1 MSINAFKNNQVVSLD
16 DLTSSGNASKQQ
28 TNAIDKDLTKA
39 IALEKITAVEVKK
52 SEELSKKLEVNQE
65 QLNKDK
71 LAQEAESLDQ
81 SVNVSDAMKT
91 ISEFI
96 NMPVRTVNFTQ
107 DDGSEKTVIKI
118 FDSESNE
125 LIKQFPSEEILS
137 IAQRIIDLQ
146 QDISQKTGIFLMK
159 ISNYPS
165 FYVEANFLR

>member
-1 MSINAFKNNQVVSLD
+1 MSINAFKNNQVVSLGD
-16 DLTSSGNASKQQ
+16 VALSSDASKQR
-28 TNAIDKDLTKA
+28 AEVIDNDLTKV
-39 IALEKITAVEVKK
+39 IALKNITAVEVKN
-52 SEELSKKLEVNQE
+52 SEELSKAIELNQE
-65 QLNKDK
+65 QIHKENK
-71 LAQEAESLDQ
+71 AEEAESSEQ

-146 QDISQKTGIFLMK
+146 QDISQKTGILLDEN
-159 ISNYPS
+159 I
-165 FYVEANFLR
+165 

>member
-146 QDISQKTGIFLMK
+146 QDISQKTGILLDEN
-159 ISNYPS
+159 I
-165 FYVEANFLR
+165 

>member
-1 MSINAFKNNQVVSLD
+1 MSINAFINNQLISID
-16 DLTSSGNASKQQ
+16 DLTLSSNASKQQ
-28 TNAIDKDLTKA
+28 IDAVDKKLTNGV
-39 IALEKITAVEVKK
+39 ALEKITAVEVKK
-52 SEELSKKLEVNQE
+52 SEELSKKTQINQE
-65 QLNKDK
+65 ELTEDK
-71 LAQEAESLDQ
+71 KAEEKKALDQ

-146 QDISQKTGIFLMK
+146 QDISQKTGILLDEN
-159 ISNYPS
+159 I
-165 FYVEANFLR
+165 

>member
-1 MSINAFKNNQVVSLD
+1 MFGGCTMSINAFKNNQVVSLD

-52 SEELSKKLEVNQE
+52 SEELSKKLEISQE

-107 DDGSEKTVIKI
+107 DDGSERTVIKI
-118 FDSESNE
+118 FDSESKE

-146 QDISQKTGIFLMK
+146 QDISQKTGILLDEN
-159 ISNYPS
+159 I
-165 FYVEANFLR
+165 

>member
-1 MSINAFKNNQVVSLD
+1 MSINAFKNNQVVLME
-16 DLTSSGNASKQQ
+16 DLALSSNASKQQ
-28 TNAIDKDLTKA
+28 VGGIAKDSTKA
-39 IALEKITAVEVKK
+39 ITLENITTVEVKK
-52 SEELSKKLEVNQE
+52 SEELSKKIDSSEE

-71 LAQEAESLDQ
+71 KAEQAEYLEQ

-146 QDISQKTGIFLMK
+146 QDISQKTGILLDEN
-159 ISNYPS
+159 I
-165 FYVEANFLR
+165 

>member
-16 DLTSSGNASKQQ
+16 DLGLSSKASKQKIDG
-28 TNAIDKDLTKA
+28 IDKDSNKTIA
-39 IALEKITAVEVKK
+39 INNITAVEVKK
-52 SEELSKKLEVNQE
+52 SEEFSKKIDITEE

-71 LAQEAESLDQ
+71 RAEEAESLEQ

-146 QDISQKTGIFLMK
+146 QDISQKTGILLDEN
-159 ISNYPS
+159 I
-165 FYVEANFLR
+165 

>member
-1 MSINAFKNNQVVSLD
+1 MSVNAFKNNRISLVD
-16 DLTSSGNASKQQ
+16 DLAMSGNAAKQKRDTIDSEL
-28 TNAIDKDLTKA
+28 TNS

-52 SEELSKKLEVNQE
+52 SEELSKRIEVEQE

-71 LAQEAESLDQ
+71 QDEEAESLVQ
-81 SVNVSDAMKT
+81 SATVSDAMKT

-107 DDGSEKTVIKI
+107 DDGSERTVIKI

-146 QDISQKTGIFLMK
+146 QDISQKTGILLDEN
-159 ISNYPS
+159 I
-165 FYVEANFLR
+165 

>member
-1 MSINAFKNNQVVSLD
+1 MSINAFKNNQVVLPGE
-16 DLTSSGNASKQQ
+16 LAPSGNSSNQQ

-71 LAQEAESLDQ
+71 IAEEAESLDQ

-146 QDISQKTGIFLMK
+146 QDISQKTGILLDEN
-159 ISNYPS
+159 I
-165 FYVEANFLR
+165 

>member
-1 MSINAFKNNQVVSLD
+1 M
-16 DLTSSGNASKQQ
+16 
-28 TNAIDKDLTKA
+28 
-39 IALEKITAVEVKK
+39 
-52 SEELSKKLEVNQE
+52 
-65 QLNKDK
+65 NKDK
-71 LAQEAESLDQ
+71 LAQETESLDQ

-146 QDISQKTGIFLMK
+146 QDISQKTGILLDEN
-159 ISNYPS
+159 I
-165 FYVEANFLR
+165 

>member
-16 DLTSSGNASKQQ
+16 DISLSSNSSKQK
-28 TNAIDKDLTKA
+28 AEVIDKDSMKA
-39 IALEKITAVEVKK
+39 IALENITAVEVKK
-52 SEELSKKLEVNQE
+52 SEELPKTIELNQE
-65 QLNKDK
+65 QVNKDIK
-71 LAQEAESLDQ
+71 AEEAEALDQ

-146 QDISQKTGIFLMK
+146 QDISQKTGILLDEN
-159 ISNYPS
+159 I
-165 FYVEANFLR
+165 

>member
-16 DLTSSGNASKQQ
+16 DLASSSNASKQQ

-39 IALEKITAVEVKK
+39 IALEKITAVEVKR
-52 SEELSKKLEVNQE
+52 SEELSKKLDINQE

-71 LAQEAESLDQ
+71 LAQEAESLEQ
-81 SVNVSDAMKT
+81 AVNVSDAMKT

-146 QDISQKTGIFLMK
+146 QDISQKTGILLDEN
-159 ISNYPS
+159 I
-165 FYVEANFLR
+165 

>member
-16 DLTSSGNASKQQ
+16 DLALSSTASKQQ
-28 TNAIDKDLTKA
+28 SESIDKDSTKA

-52 SEELSKKLEVNQE
+52 SEELSKTIELNNEKLD
-65 QLNKDK
+65 KDK
-71 LAQEAESLDQ
+71 QAQEAEFLDQ
-81 SVNVSDAMKT
+81 SVNVADAMKT

-125 LIKQFPSEEILS
+125 LIRQFPSEEILS

-146 QDISQKTGIFLMK
+146 QDISQKTGILLDEN
-159 ISNYPS
+159 I
-165 FYVEANFLR
+165 

>member
-1 MSINAFKNNQVVSLD
+1 MSVNAFKNNQVSLVD
-16 DLTSSGNASKQQ
+16 DLAMAGSAAKQKRDTIDNEL
-28 TNAIDKDLTKA
+28 TNS

-52 SEELSKKLEVNQE
+52 SEELSKQKDVEQE

-71 LAQEAESLDQ
+71 QGEESESLAQSAT
-81 SVNVSDAMKT
+81 VSDAMKT

-107 DDGSEKTVIKI
+107 DDGSERTVIKI

-146 QDISQKTGIFLMK
+146 QDISQKTGILLDEN
-159 ISNYPS
+159 I
-165 FYVEANFLR
+165 

>member
-1 MSINAFKNNQVVSLD
+1 MSINAFKNNQVSLSD
-16 DLTSSGNASKQQ
+16 DLALSNNVVKQQ
-28 TNAIDKDLTKA
+28 KDSIDKDSTNAIE
-39 IALEKITAVEVKK
+39 LEKITAVEVKK
-52 SEELSKKLEVNQE
+52 SEELSNKIEVAQE

-71 LAQEAESLDQ
+71 KLEDAEVLAQ

-125 LIKQFPSEEILS
+125 LIRQFPSEEILS
-137 IAQRIIDLQ
+137 IAQRIVELQ
-146 QDISQKTGIFLMK
+146 QDISQKTGILLDEN
-159 ISNYPS
+159 I
-165 FYVEANFLR
+165 

>member
-1 MSINAFKNNQVVSLD
+1 MSINAFKNNQVSLSD
-16 DLTSSGNASKQQ
+16 DLALSNNAVKQQ
-28 TNAIDKDLTKA
+28 KDSIDKDSTNAIE
-39 IALEKITAVEVKK
+39 LEKITAVEVKK
-52 SEELSKKLEVNQE
+52 SEELSNKIEVAQE

-71 LAQEAESLDQ
+71 KLEDAEVLAQ

-125 LIKQFPSEEILS
+125 LIRQFPSEEILS
-137 IAQRIIDLQ
+137 IAQRIVELQ
-146 QDISQKTGIFLMK
+146 QDISQKTGILLDEN
-159 ISNYPS
+159 I
-165 FYVEANFLR
+165 

>member
-1 MSINAFKNNQVVSLD
+1 MSINAFKNNQVSLSD
-16 DLTSSGNASKQQ
+16 DLALSNNVVKQQ
-28 TNAIDKDLTKA
+28 KDSIDKDSTNAIE
-39 IALEKITAVEVKK
+39 LEKITAVEVKK
-52 SEELSKKLEVNQE
+52 SEELSNKIGVAQE

-71 LAQEAESLDQ
+71 KLEDAEVLAQ

-125 LIKQFPSEEILS
+125 LIRQFPSEEILS
-137 IAQRIIDLQ
+137 IAQRIVELQ
-146 QDISQKTGIFLMK
+146 QDISQKTGILLDEN
-159 ISNYPS
+159 I
-165 FYVEANFLR
+165 

>member
-52 SEELSKKLEVNQE
+52 SEELSKKLDVNQE

-118 FDSESNE
+118 FDSESND

-146 QDISQKTGIFLMK
+146 QDISQKTGILLDEN
-159 ISNYPS
+159 I
-165 FYVEANFLR
+165 

>member
-16 DLTSSGNASKQQ
+16 DLTSSGNTSKQQ
-28 TNAIDKDLTKA
+28 IDAVDKNLTNGV
-39 IALEKITAVEVKK
+39 ALEKITAVEVKK
-52 SEELSKKLEVNQE
+52 SEELSKKTQI
-65 QLNKDK
+65 LNEDK
-71 LAQEAESLDQ
+71 KAEDKKAEEKKALDQ

-146 QDISQKTGIFLMK
+146 QDISQKTGILLDES
-159 ISNYPS
+159 I
-165 FYVEANFLR
+165 

>member
-1 MSINAFKNNQVVSLD
+1 MSINAFINNQLISID
-16 DLTSSGNASKQQ
+16 DLTLSSNASKQQ
-28 TNAIDKDLTKA
+28 IDAVDKKLTNGV
-39 IALEKITAVEVKK
+39 ALEKITAVEVKK
-52 SEELSKKLEVNQE
+52 SEELSKKTQINQE
-65 QLNKDK
+65 QLTEDK
-71 LAQEAESLDQ
+71 KAEEKKALDQ

-146 QDISQKTGIFLMK
+146 QDISQKTGILLDEN
-159 ISNYPS
+159 I
-165 FYVEANFLR
+165 